1 MADTATPGSVESIWE
16 EAFKTYKEQTHR
28 DLKND
33 AVLRK
38 LTTVDD
44 VLTQIEQSHT
54 AFGSWRSKHE
64 KLWSKLSSCLG
75 PIQVVGNISQKVVEL
90 APFGSQASVVLG
102 AVLYLV
108 KVRLYT
114 KQNVCISACA

>member
-1 MADTATPGSVESIWE
+1 MVDTSTSGSVESIWD
-16 EAFKTYKEQTHR
+16 EAFKTYKDQTNR

-44 VLTQIEQSHT
+44 VLTQIELSNT

-64 KLWSKLSSCLG
+64 KVWNKLSACMG
-75 PIQVVGNISQKVVEL
+75 PIQVVGNISQKALEL
-90 APFGSQASVVLG
+90 APFGTEASAVLG

-108 KVRLYT
+108 KVRLYIT
-114 KQNVCISACA
+114 HTASISARD